1 MRFLLNLFIVVS
13 NVLIYFNQNLQN
25 KVQTLFYDSL
35 INLALGSKESIQFTD
50 YFAKY
55 SELDS
60 KATYFQKKNTK
71 MQYQAIVIGVS
82 VGGMSVENY
91 IFSFTC

>member
-1 MRFLLNLFIVVS
+1 
-13 NVLIYFNQNLQN
+13 VLIYFNQNLQN

-35 INLALGSKESIQFTD
+35 INGGIFLGSKESIQFTD

-55 SELDS
+55 SELDPKTTFS
-60 KATYFQKKNTK
+60 KKNTK

-82 VGGMSVENY
+82 SVVL
-91 IFSFTC
+91 